1 MSEPN
6 NQLSFGNAADVVRGA
21 LLPSFARFRRTHLTF
36 AQTYAPL
43 FQLIWY
49 GVWRK
54 LFGRPREEASDF
66 LSYDIFFWSSN
77 HLGHVGYLLC

>member
-1 MSEPN
+1 MN
-6 NQLSFGNAADVVRGA
+6 NCRLEMLPPLSTACVLTSLHEFGAGI
-21 LLPSFARFRRTHLTF
+21 SGY

-54 LFGRPREEASDF
+54 LFGRPWEEGSDF

-77 HLGHVGYLLC
+77 HLGHMGYLLC

>member
-6 NQLSFGNAADVVRGA
+6 NQLSFGNAADVVGGA
-21 LLPSFARFRRTHLTF
+21 LFPSFARFRRTHLTS

-49 GVWRK
+49 GVSGSY
-54 LFGRPREEASDF
+54 FGG
-66 LSYDIFFWSSN
+66 
-77 HLGHVGYLLC
+77 LGKYLAIL